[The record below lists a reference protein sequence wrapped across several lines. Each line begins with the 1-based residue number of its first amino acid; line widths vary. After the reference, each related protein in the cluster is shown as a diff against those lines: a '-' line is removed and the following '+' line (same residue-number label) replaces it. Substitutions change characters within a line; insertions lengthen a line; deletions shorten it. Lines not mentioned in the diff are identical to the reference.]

1 VERGEATDDP
11 PPAAPGAV
19 EPGEAE
25 SHDGRVDRD
34 AAATERAP
42 GPPWSRWARLLAG
55 ALVVLGLILAVRHW
69 PRGER
74 RGRLHVTA
82 ADGSGA
88 SAPLGAVIG
97 PGSDLR
103 AGSGRLCGRVEPE
116 GVFLCLAPGSAARLE
131 RSTGADLRVAL
142 LRGRLVAA
150 LGARPPGARFVVV
163 TPLGEVTSLDAVFSV
178 SVTDAAVIIAVI
190 EGRVD
195 VPAARNVVEG
205 ERLSLP
211 SGLVEAI
218 DRGER
223 ESVALLL
230 AGIAPPFVQPA
241 APLGRERGAAG
252 PEPRPAPSE
261 ATSSTPLGSAGSGQ
275 GSEVL
280 VAPPAS
286 SASARPAFAPGS
298 TPAE

>member
-211 SGLVEAI
+211 RGWWRPSTAGSARAWPCSWPGSRRPSSSPRRRSAASEAPRVRSH
-218 DRGER
+218 DRR
-223 ESVALLL
+223 RARPHPRRLW
-230 AGIAPPFVQPA
+230 
-241 APLGRERGAAG
+241 GA
-252 PEPRPAPSE
+252 PAPARVRRCSWRR
-261 ATSSTPLGSAGSGQ
+261 PVFFGVG
-275 GSEVL
+275 
-280 VAPPAS
+280 APGV
-286 SASARPAFAPGS
+286 RTGS